1 MDRRALLLATSSAG
15 LLTPL
20 RTFAALP
27 SSAKRLGVLLFD
39 RPEPWAFFPPQLD
52 AELAALGWVERR
64 NLSIDWRYA
73 NGDPALVRAHVAE
86 LVASAPDAILTRGTP
101 VTRALQLATK
111 TIPIVTGVGDPIG
124 SGFAQTYAQPGGN
137 ITGISW
143 AIVEMEA
150 KNLELLR
157 LMVPKL
163 ALLHVVLP
171 PRFESALQP
180 MAGAARSTNLSIRQA
195 VVTTVDELRAVLA
208 TNNRSGEVAAML
220 FGLPSIDPE
229 VVARVALEARMPT
242 MFQDRG
248 YVDAG
253 GLASYRLNWTN
264 QTQRSAAQIDKI
276 FRGEKPGLIPFELP
290 TVSEF
295 VLNRKTA
302 RLLGIELPQDLL
314 LRADAVVE

>member
-1 MDRRALLLATSSAG
+1 MDRRTLLLAS
-15 LLTPL
+15 
-20 RTFAALP
+20 FAAGMTAPMRTHAAAP
-27 SSAKRLGVLLFD
+27 SSAKRLAVLLFN
-39 RPEPWAFFPPQLD
+39 RPELWEFFTRELR
-52 AELAALGWVERR
+52 AELAALGWIEPRS
-64 NLSIDWRYA
+64 LSIEWRYA
-73 NGDPALVRAHVAE
+73 NGDPVLLQAQVAG
-86 LVASAPDAILTRGTP
+86 LVASAPDAIVTRGTP
-101 VTRALQLATK
+101 VTQALQQATK

-163 ALLHVVLP
+163 ALLHVVVSP
-171 PRFESALQP
+171 SFASAPQP
-180 MAGAARSTNLSIRQA
+180 MVAAAGSTQLAIRHA
-195 VVTTVDELRAVLA
+195 VVSTVDELRAVLA
-208 TNNRSGEVAAML
+208 SDKRQGQVAAMV
-220 FGLPSIDPE
+220 FGLPNIEPDL
-229 VVARVALEARMPT
+229 VARVALAERMPT

-264 QTQRSAAQIDKI
+264 QTQRTAAQVDKI
-276 FRGEKPGLIPFELP
+276 FRGESPGRIPFELP

-295 VLNRKTA
+295 VINRKTA
-302 RLLGIELPQDLL
+302 RLLGIDLPKSVL
-314 LRADAVVE
+314 LRADALVE